1 MAAPD
6 TNLEDAL
13 FPSGIEFD
21 QSDRSLIFEQ
31 YRMLVETSERLVARR
46 QTVNAFF
53 LSVHTLLLSAIGFN
67 FQPAFSG
74 SGWTGP
80 LAAVVG
86 LCIAGMLVA
95 YTWRRMVSSFRQ
107 LNAGKFA
114 VIEQLERHLPAA
126 MFKAEWVALGEGRD
140 KRKYVP
146 FTRTEERLT
155 VGFGVAYLALVAAS
169 VVFALR

>member
-1 MAAPD
+1 
-6 TNLEDAL
+6 
-13 FPSGIEFD
+13 
-21 QSDRSLIFEQ
+21 
-31 YRMLVETSERLVARR
+31 MLVETSERLVARR

-53 LSVHTLLLSAIGFN
+53 LSVNTLLLSAIGFN
-67 FQPAFSG
+67 FQPAFSS

-80 LAAVVG
+80 LVAVIG

-126 MFKAEWVALGEGRD
+126 MFKAEWKALGEGRD

-146 FTRTEERLT
+146 FTATEGRLT
-155 VGFGVAYLALVAAS
+155 VGFGLAYLALVVAA
-169 VVFALR
+169 VIFAWA